1 MPAAAA
7 ASTQASKASPA
18 CKGRN
23 TKPTLA
29 ARRSRTEA
37 NGDSGKQAGERGETI
52 MQTTQHRADAS
63 CT

>member
-18 CKGRN
+18 CKWRN

-29 ARRSRTEA
+29 ARRNRTEA
-37 NGDSGKQAGERGETI
+37 NGDSGKQAGERSETI